1 MSMYLDTD
9 NCMEV
14 RHLAVSFG
22 LDHLTQTVDTFLCEN
37 FESVSN
43 MGGPLMDMSASDL
56 IRILL
61 SDDLSV
67 QGEESVFNCVSNWM
81 DSRSVL
87 LVIIAGMYCTIE

>member
-1 MSMYLDTD
+1 MAMYLDTD

-22 LDHLTQTVDTFLCEN
+22 LDHLRQTVDTFLCEN
-37 FESVSN
+37 FESVSSSE
-43 MGGPLMDMSASDL
+43 GPLMEMEASDL

-61 SDDLSV
+61 SDDLCV

-81 DSRSVL
+81 ESR
-87 LVIIAGMYCTIE
+87 